1 MSGGQWD
8 RTVPPNE
15 EEFVRAWVEH
25 ALADVHTAMPARV
38 QRYDATTQTADL
50 VPLVRNA
57 VELPDG
63 TIAHEDLPVLPCVP
77 VLWPRTA
84 DHFIAFALAP
94 GDMVLV
100 VFCESAI
107 GHWRVGAGGITDP
120 GDLRRHSLSHGVAIP
135 GLFHRGKK
143 LANAPAGSGTNG
155 ALQTNDPVLVIG
167 SDGSGVRIAIKVGG
181 SLDITL
187 AGTVVASF
195 DATTGV
201 WSFGGA
207 GAKLVA
213 LAEYVDARLS
223 SIRTWLNGHT
233 HPTPSGASSAPTA
246 PLPAQDSVAASKLK
260 GL

>member
-25 ALADVHTAMPARV
+25 ALMDVHTARPARV
-38 QRYDATTQTADL
+38 QSYDATTQTADL

-63 TIAHEDLPVLPCVP
+63 TIAHEDLPVLPSVP

-100 VFCESAI
+100 VFCDAAI
-107 GHWRVGAGGITDP
+107 GHWRAATDGGVTDP

-135 GLFHRGKK
+135 GLFHRGAK
-143 LANAPAGSGTNG
+143 LSHAPGYSGST
-155 ALQTNDPVLVIG
+155 PRMVVG
-167 SDGSGVRIAIKVGG
+167 SDVDGGPRVSIYPDGRLDVTIGNNVLLRVAGDGSTVTLGG
-181 SLDITL
+181 T
-187 AGTVVASF
+187 AAQF
-195 DATTGV
+195 
-201 WSFGGA
+201 
-207 GAKLVA
+207 VA
-213 LAEYVDARLS
+213 LANLVDARLAA
-223 SIRTWLNGHT
+223 IRTWLNAHQHVETGGT
-233 HPTPSGASSAPTA
+233 TNAPTT
-246 PLPAQDSVAASKLK
+246 PLPALASVAATKTK
-260 GL
+260 AT